1 MYDKYKEFESY
12 SPEFRKWDDWYND
25 LFREQREIRNIG
37 TMLLLDLNNKEYSLQ
52 LYYSRIVNLFS
63 THKHYIEDTEILDKE
78 LNKMED
84 FLFSEKYLNSKAN
97 NHNSVRKSE
106 LVILKQL
113 RKIFTKMCEDFSK
126 KGLSVKVEM
135 THKAKLSDLEED
147 EEKKEELR
155 DLEKLGLVK

>member
-1 MYDKYKEFESY
+1 MYNDYKKFESY

-63 THKHYIEDTEILDKE
+63 THRHYIDFPDLVDKKLE
-78 LNKMED
+78 EMET
-84 FLFSEKYLNSKAN
+84 FLFSDKYMDSKKKN
-97 NHNSVRKSE
+97 RLSVKESE
-106 LVILKQL
+106 IKILKVL

-135 THKAKLSDLEED
+135 TQKAKLSDLEDD
-147 EEKKEELR
+147 EHKKEELKN
-155 DLEKLGLVK
+155 LEKLGLV